1 MNILSPGEARLYS
14 KYYGMDFIDD
24 DKYWDDVLIYLK
36 DVDIPMPMK
45 YNPNT
50 VRLVHDML
58 DCPPGNCGG
67 CCNYQEVPLNRN
79 DINRLI
85 SADVKLPEIHTKP
98 DGSQYFSCLN
108 GCPFLVDNTCSIYG
122 HRPDACWIFPV
133 QHSDMNDLLYIRV
146 RCPASVRVIRAI
158 ITSAVKENDF
168 LLLPNLLCLEKEV

>member
-1 MNILSPGEARLYS
+1 MSPGEARLYS
-14 KYYGMDFIDD
+14 KYYGKDFIGD

-58 DCPPGNCGG
+58 ECPPGNCGG
-67 CCNYQEVPLNRN
+67 CCDYQEVPLNSN
-79 DINRLI
+79 DIRRLML
-85 SADVKLPEIHTKP
+85 SAVKPPEIYTKP

-108 GCPFLVDNTCSIYG
+108 GCPFLVDNTCSIYKY
-122 HRPDACWIFPV
+122 RPDAYWLFPV
-133 QHSDMNDLLYIRV
+133 QHSSDNDLLHIRV
-146 RCPASVRVIRAI
+146 RCKASVRVIRTI
-158 ITSAVKENDF
+158 ITSAVEENNF